1 MGSRAR
7 YQFKKSKLEKDDT
20 SFCKIGRG
28 SKFPRPEYM
37 NLNDDHIDVAYYI
50 FSRGLQT
57 DEVITSLAYHLNLE
71 QQFFIDNKIASP
83 VCFLRATLQVDFMGD
98 VFKVLYLK
106 SLIETSLNAS
116 AGIAQEPLKGRMIE
130 GRAKEKAAVVGKG
143 RIIEGRAKEKTAVVR
158 IGAKVVG
165 KGRNEHM
172 QRGSGK

>member
-57 DEVITSLAYHLNLE
+57 DE
-71 QQFFIDNKIASP
+71 
-83 VCFLRATLQVDFMGD
+83 VDFMGD